1 MITLGCLRNP
11 WKSSPDSD
19 HYIRP
24 RTLRELDQSVALPL
38 REAFGVDDSAYTQP
52 ARLNI
57 QVMSCAL
64 QLFDHLIV
72 IVILKSLSII
82 PRLNRRSLNPDTH
95 GGPY

>member
-1 MITLGCLRNP
+1 
-11 WKSSPDSD
+11 
-19 HYIRP
+19 
-24 RTLRELDQSVALPL
+24 VALPL